1 MASLPVWVTIV
12 HGVAD
17 TTAKDFQRADKV
29 FAGVPLR
36 FKPVKHILNRDQTR
50 AILGSDGK
58 LAISG
63 GPKQFDHNLPAGVG
77 SKAER
82 PVTVQDPDGRSTAE
96 AWAAITNWTDLGGV
110 HVFYVPEFDRQ
121 GAEGGT
127 RPGPEHW
134 PEQSAI
140 TDRRADQ
147 RIRDLS
153 PAWHHAHAPYRDTQ
167 RGPIDSSPERR

>member
-29 FAGVPLR
+29 FAIVPLR

-63 GPKQFDHNLPAGVG
+63 GPKQFDHNLPAGMG

-82 PVTVQDPDGRSTAE
+82 PVTVQDPDGRFTAE
-96 AWAAITNWTDLGGV
+96 AWAAINNWTALGGV
-110 HVFYVPEFDRQ
+110 HVFYVPEFDPR
-121 GAEGGT
+121 APKEGSVS
-127 RPGPEHW
+127 E
-134 PEQSAI
+134 
-140 TDRRADQ
+140 
-147 RIRDLS
+147 
-153 PAWHHAHAPYRDTQ
+153 
-167 RGPIDSSPERR
+167 